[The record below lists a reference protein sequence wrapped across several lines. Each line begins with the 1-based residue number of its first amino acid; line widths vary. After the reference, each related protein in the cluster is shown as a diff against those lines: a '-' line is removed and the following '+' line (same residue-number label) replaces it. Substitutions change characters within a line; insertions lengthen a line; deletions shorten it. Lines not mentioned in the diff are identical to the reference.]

1 MSNETDLDWLAR
13 DVHVWPTGEHQPWC
27 YVYWKGG
34 RRAVSGNCITV
45 IQPCVR
51 IEKSDWL
58 SRRAEL
64 QNKPSWALAPEWA
77 DWLAQDAAGLD
88 GIGAWW
94 WFRTKPTKGDRTW
107 SCKGYSSRPAPTRG
121 EVLGDWRDTLERRPE
136 AMTTTVSQEDI
147 GHLGMKSDHGK
158 PILGAIPPHAELAV
172 GLVLAFGAE
181 KYARGNWDH
190 VADHENRYMDAALR
204 HLNAHRR
211 GELVDGES
219 GESHLAHAACCILF
233 LLDKQERAGGA
244 A

>member
-1 MSNETDLDWLAR
+1 MNNETGLDWLAR
-13 DVHVWPTGEHQPWC
+13 NVHVWPAGDHQPWC

-34 RRAVSGNCITV
+34 HRAVSANCITV

-51 IEKSDWL
+51 IEKAEWL
-58 SRRAEL
+58 ARRAEL
-64 QNKPSWALAPEWA
+64 QNKPSWEDAPEWA
-77 DWLAQDAAGLD
+77 DWLAQDEDGEWKWLAGLPGKYVD
-88 GIGAWW
+88 GWTAVKI
-94 WFRTKPTKGDRTW
+94 KGC
-107 SCKGYSSRPAPTRG
+107 CKGS
-121 EVLGDWRDTLERRPE
+121 VLGDWRDTLERRPE

-172 GLVLAFGAE
+172 GRVLAFGAE

>member
-13 DVHVWPTGEHQPWC
+13 NVHVWPDGMREVLVC
-27 YVYWKGG
+27 YPRNVDTLIWSC
-34 RRAVSGNCITV
+34 VSSNAGWITKE
-45 IQPCVR
+45 Q
-51 IEKSDWL
+51 WL
-58 SRRAEL
+58 ARRAEL
-64 QNKPSWALAPEWA
+64 QNKPSWAQHPWPQIFQNEDGHWFGAR
-77 DWLAQDAAGLD
+77 AGWDFKAHISSGL
-88 GIGAWW
+88 
-94 WFRTKPTKGDRTW
+94 KGDSVSLLRDD
-107 SCKGYSSRPAPTRG
+107 G
-121 EVLGDWRDTLERRPE
+121 EYLQSGAILGDWRDTLERRPE

-172 GLVLAFGAE
+172 GRVLAFGAE

>member
-1 MSNETDLDWLAR
+1 MSNETDLDWLALN
-13 DVHVWPTGEHQPWC
+13 VHVWKSGYDLAVVQRGGGEI
-27 YVYWKGG
+27 YVTWPS
-34 RRAVSGNCITV
+34 VCSSGITKK
-45 IQPCVR
+45 Q
-51 IEKSDWL
+51 WL
-58 SRRAEL
+58 TRRAEL
-64 QNKPSWALAPEWA
+64 QNKPSWADAPEWA
-77 DWLAQDAAGLD
+77 TNLVQIGS
-88 GIGAWW
+88 GAWVW
-94 WFRTKPTKGDRTW
+94 CDNDRLEMKFGGGDRFEH
-107 SCKGYSSRPAPTRG
+107 SGNYGAI
-121 EVLGDWRDTLERRPE
+121 LGDWRDTLERRPE

-172 GLVLAFGAE
+172 GRVLAFGAE

>member
-1 MSNETDLDWLAR
+1 MNNETDLDWLAR
-13 DVHVWPTGEHQPWC
+13 NVHEWSAGMREVLVCYPRNVDTIIWSCVSSNAGWTTKEH
-27 YVYWKGG
+27 
-34 RRAVSGNCITV
+34 
-45 IQPCVR
+45 
-51 IEKSDWL
+51 WL
-58 SRRAEL
+58 ARRAEL
-64 QNKPSWALAPEWA
+64 QNKPSWKDAPEWGE
-77 DWLAQDAAGLD
+77 WLAQDEDGEWKWLAGLPGKYVD
-88 GIGAWW
+88 GWTAVKI
-94 WFRTKPTKGDRTW
+94 KGR
-107 SCKGYSSRPAPTRG
+107 CKGS
-121 EVLGDWRDTLERRPE
+121 VLGDWRDTLERRPE

-172 GLVLAFGAE
+172 GRVLAFGAE

-233 LLDKQERAGGA
+233 LLNKQERAGGA

>member
-13 DVHVWPTGEHQPWC
+13 NVHKWPEGKREVLVCWPRN
-27 YVYWKGG
+27 VYTLIWSC
-34 RRAVSGNCITV
+34 VLSNSGWIAKD
-45 IQPCVR
+45 Q
-51 IEKSDWL
+51 WL
-58 SRRAEL
+58 ARRAEL
-64 QNKPSWALAPEWA
+64 QNKPSWDDFGESAKFM
-77 DWLAQDAAGLD
+77 AQDSD
-88 GIGAWW
+88 GAWMAFESEPAANYHVW
-94 WFRTKPTKGDRTW
+94 NAKRGWR
-107 SCKGYSSRPAPTRG
+107 GYAYKDTPYNLG

-172 GLVLAFGAE
+172 GRVLAFGAE

>member
-13 DVHVWPTGEHQPWC
+13 NVHVWPDGMREVLVC
-27 YVYWKGG
+27 YPRNVNALIWSC
-34 RRAVSGNCITV
+34 VSSNAGWITKEQW
-45 IQPCVR
+45 IT
-51 IEKSDWL
+51 
-58 SRRAEL
+58 RRAEL
-64 QNKPSWALAPEWA
+64 QNKPSWDKAEDWA
-77 DWLAQDAAGLD
+77 EWLAQDQDGEWKWLAGLPGKYVD
-88 GIGAWW
+88 GWTAVKI
-94 WFRTKPTKGDRTW
+94 KGC
-107 SCKGYSSRPAPTRG
+107 CKGS
-121 EVLGDWRDTLERRPE
+121 VLGDWRDTLERRPE
-136 AMTTTVSQEDI
+136 AMTATVSQEDI

-172 GLVLAFGAE
+172 GRVLTFGAE

-233 LLDKQERAGGA
+233 LLDKQERDVGA